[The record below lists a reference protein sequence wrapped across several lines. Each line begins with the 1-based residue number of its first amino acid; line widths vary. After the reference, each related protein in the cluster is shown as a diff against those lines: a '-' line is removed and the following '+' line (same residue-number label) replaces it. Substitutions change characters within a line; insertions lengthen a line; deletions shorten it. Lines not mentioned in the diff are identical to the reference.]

1 MLVVAPSWIGDTI
14 LAQPLL
20 ARLCQQGATID
31 VLATA
36 WSAPLLR
43 RMPQIRRVIESPF
56 QHGDFSFWARRA
68 LGKQLAKEIY
78 HAAYV
83 LPNSWKSA
91 LVPYFADIP
100 LRIGYHGE
108 VRFGLLNQRHR
119 LDENA
124 LPQLAQR
131 YARLADPVGTATLPE
146 LPPPILDSTV
156 QQQQAARRV
165 LNLSLDAAPVIFC
178 PGAEYGPAKRWPA
191 HHFAELAQKMAS
203 KENPVWI
210 LGSAADNPIGEEICR
225 HANGCAINL
234 CGRTSLE
241 QAIDLIA
248 TARLVV
254 SNDSGLMHVAAAL
267 NRPLLA
273 LYGSSSPAY
282 TPPLSTHA
290 KIVSL
295 YVECSPCFQRQC
307 PLGHFKCMEKMSADI
322 VVNQMSTPN

>member
-1 MLVVAPSWIGDTI
+1 MVVAPSWIGDTI

-20 ARLCQQGATID
+20 ARLHAQGAIID
-31 VLATA
+31 VLAPA
-36 WSAPLLR
+36 WTAPLLQ
-43 RMPQIRRVIESPF
+43 RMPQVRRVIASPF
-56 QHGDFSFWARRA
+56 KHGDFSFWARRA
-68 LGKQLAKEIY
+68 LGKRLATENY
-78 HAAYV
+78 GAAYV

-91 LVPYFADIP
+91 LVPFFADVP
-100 LRIGYHGE
+100 QRIGYQGE
-108 VRFGLLNQRHR
+108 ARIVLLNRR
-119 LDENA
+119 LTQDEQA

-131 YARLADPVGTATLPE
+131 YARLADPIGATPLSNLP
-146 LPPPILDSTV
+146 STHLTSTTE
-156 QQQQAARRV
+156 QQLAARRA
-165 LNLSLDAAPVIFC
+165 LDLPLDNAPIVFC

-191 HHFAELAQKMAS
+191 HHFAELAQKLAS
-203 KENPVWI
+203 KDDPAWI
-210 LGSAADNPIGEEICR
+210 LGSAADKSIGDDIVQR
-225 HANGCAINL
+225 ASGCAINL

-295 YVECSPCFQRQC
+295 NVECSPCFQRVC
-307 PLGHFKCMEKMSADI
+307 PLGHFKCMETMTPEI
-322 VVNQMSTPN
+322 VLNQMSTPN